1 MANGLRLSS
10 TRFVRRLASSAIGCT
25 LLLFTLSGPG
35 MTPALAYTLKP
46 DAPSRNRVR
55 PGDTLWRVAARFLE
69 DPWSWR
75 ELWRRN
81 PGVAGP
87 EQLYPGDVLVLA
99 PGAGEPALRVERGRG
114 ETVRLSPQVRRAP
127 VREALP
133 SLPLERV
140 RVFLKAYRI
149 VDPALLDAAPR
160 VVAGQGGRL
169 LSGAG
174 DRLYAQGRLPPV
186 GTRLGIYRAGDD
198 YRDPADDAPLGRE
211 LQRLGEARVVQRQP
225 DVSELEVLDAGRE
238 IRAGDALLT
247 LDDGGITT
255 EFLPRAP
262 ASPITATLLAVPG
275 GVRFIGRDDVVA
287 IDRGRADGL
296 EPGHVLQ
303 VMRQGERVRAADG
316 DGWIR
321 LPAHEAGAVM
331 VFRVFD
337 HLAYAL
343 VMRASEA
350 LAVGDRLTTPQ
361 ALGGGMAR
369 AEAP

>member
-1 MANGLRLSS
+1 MAISPRLSS
-10 TRFVRRLASSAIGCT
+10 TRFVRRLASSVLVGA
-25 LLLFTLSGPG
+25 LLLFTLAGPG
-35 MTPALAYTLKP
+35 AVPALAYTLKP
-46 DAPSRNRVR
+46 DAPSRYQVR
-55 PGDTLWRVAARFLE
+55 PGDTLWGVAARFLE

-75 ELWRRN
+75 ELLRRN

-87 EQLYPGDVLVLA
+87 EQLYPGDVLVLKTH
-99 PGAGEPALRVERGRG
+99 AGEPSIGVERARG
-114 ETVRLSPQVRRAP
+114 GTVRLSPQVRRAP

-149 VDPALLDAAPR
+149 VDPALLASAPQ

-174 DRLYAQGRLPPV
+174 DRLYAQGRLPPA

-198 YRDPADDAPLGRE
+198 YRDPADGTPLGRE
-211 LQRLGEARVVQRQP
+211 LQRLGEARVVQRHD

-238 IRAGDALLT
+238 IRAGDTLLT

-255 EFLPRAP
+255 EFVPRAP
-262 ASPITATLLAVPG
+262 TSPVTATLLAVPG

-316 DGWIR
+316 NGWII
-321 LPAHEAGAVM
+321 LPDHEAGAVM

-361 ALGGGMAR
+361 ALGASVAR
-369 AEAP
+369 TEAR